1 MNKQIHKRINK
12 EQKQRL
18 RTQLAAYKFIHQ
30 RTHQYLEM
38 TDSSKSFL
46 KRKRLA
52 DFRSSFIVPFKC
64 GQKSSSFL
72 ECFSS
77 LHFNRR
83 YFLSQIY
90 VRFVLPEVPLSNF
103 EVISAREKKKI

>member
-18 RTQLAAYKFIHQ
+18 RTQLAAYKIHQ
-30 RTHQYLEM
+30 GTNQYLEM
-38 TDSSKSFL
+38 TYSLKSFL
-46 KRKRLA
+46 KRKRPV
-52 DFRSSFIVPFKC
+52 DFRSSFIIPFKC
-64 GQKSSSFL
+64 AQKNSGFL

-90 VRFVLPEVPLSNF
+90 VMFVLPEVLLSDF
-103 EVISAREKKKI
+103 EVISAREKKN